1 MFTGPCRLA
10 EDRKIFNLEI
20 WWHEFQ
26 GPRPTILRHTPPKLG
41 ELLERCWQ
49 QGSSLRPEFSKI
61 LNILRHMAKRVWKSS
76 LSFLVFFF
84 FFFFPLP
91 PWVFMSYD
99 LGTGCRWENGPAEE
113 EISYK
118 GIYYCTEHQLKWQVA
133 SEKAVYNTCNDVI
146 ILFFWVP
153 FTFYLVLSSVNLTN
167 Y

>member
-76 LSFLVFFF
+76 LSFFLFHFGFLWNMILEQV
-84 FFFFPLP
+84 
-91 PWVFMSYD
+91 
-99 LGTGCRWENGPAEE
+99 AEE
-113 EISYK
+113 RMDRQK
-118 GIYYCTEHQLKWQVA
+118 GKSLRRVSAFVRGVDWSATCKW
-133 SEKAVYNTCNDVI
+133 EGC
-146 ILFFWVP
+146 L
-153 FTFYLVLSSVNLTN
+153 
-167 Y
+167 